1 VSLSTLA
8 QALASGVM
16 LGCFYAL
23 VALGFAMILA
33 LTHSLNLAHGELVTL
48 GGYVGY
54 AAWAASGLHP
64 LLLLPIAAAA
74 LLPLAFL
81 WQWMLARLPEPRALP
96 SLALTFGLALALQ
109 SVMQAGWPGPYRLI
123 VSPALDRSTRLGA
136 GALGHGRL
144 AAALVA
150 LLAVGA
156 LWLGVTRTRWGRA
169 IRATGLD
176 REAAALQGI
185 DADAA
190 TRAVLLLAMALTG
203 AAGVLFAT
211 LHYLYP
217 AAGAELTLLA
227 IVLAIWAGAGRLPA
241 LLLAGLAV
249 GVVESLTVAA
259 TGPAWREPAVAALLL
274 LSLLARPLRHSG

>member
-1 VSLSTLA
+1 M

-48 GGYVGY
+48 GGYIGY
-54 AAWAASGLHP
+54 ALWAMSGLHP
-64 LLLLPIAAAA
+64 LLLVPVAAAA
-74 LLPLAFL
+74 LLPLALL
-81 WQWMLARLPEPRALP
+81 WERMLARLPEPRALP
-96 SLALTFGLALALQ
+96 SLALTFGLALLLQ
-109 SVMQAGWPGPYRLI
+109 SLMQAVWPGPYRLI
-123 VSPALDRSTRLGA
+123 ASPSLDASTRVGA
-136 GALGHGRL
+136 VALSHGRVVVAL
-144 AAALVA
+144 AA

-156 LWLGVTRTRWGRA
+156 LWLGLTRTRWGRA

-176 REAAALQGI
+176 REAAALVGI

-190 TRAVLLLAMALTG
+190 TRVALLLAMALAG

-211 LHYLYP
+211 IHYVYP
-217 AAGAELTLLA
+217 AAGVELTLLA

-249 GVVESLTVAA
+249 GVVEAVTVAA
-259 TGPAWREPAVAALLL
+259 TGPAWREPVIALLL
-274 LSLLARPLRHSG
+274 LVSLLARPVPQSE